1 MKVAARQNSASREA
15 RRMNRRA
22 FVTGLGAA
30 FAAPRAVEAQGL
42 RHVDFRWG
50 DAG

>member
-1 MKVAARQNSASREA
+1 MQAPAGSPWVAVQQ
-15 RRMNRRA
+15 
-22 FVTGLGAA
+22 AA
-30 FAAPRAVEAQGL
+30 LAAPRAVEAQGL